1 MNDLRKSFNAN
12 LKANFSNFPN
22 MQCCDNDNLA
32 VAETSTGCLMRK
44 LAKNWEA
51 CLSRVCQSPGG
62 HHLVMRRPSEDSTES
77 GESGGGGGAGGRAEG
92 GGVSSAGSSRSTDS
106 SGQREPWK
114 PY

>member
-22 MQCCDNDNLA
+22 MQCCDNDNL
-32 VAETSTGCLMRK
+32 TGDSSTGGGGCLMRK

-51 CLSRVCQSPGG
+51 CLSRVSQSPGG
-62 HHLVMRRPSEDSTES
+62 HNLVMRRPSEDSTEES
-77 GESGGGGGAGGRAEG
+77 GESSGGRGRAE
-92 GGVSSAGSSRSTDS
+92 VSSAGSSRSTDS
-106 SGQREPWK
+106 ADQREPWK